1 MTEHRLDLETVEY
14 RIALAKS
21 QSRNVLGLQANGSY
35 RLPRVRISRNAR
47 HVSQLVKGVED
58 EWGLKVMIL
67 DFLSEPDNDTPCAA
81 AIVLESTSNRPALL
95 NFPLEQLPPIELTEK
110 ERDFLVSIIY
120 VDCPT
125 FCTSEELV

>member
-1 MTEHRLDLETVEY
+1 
-14 RIALAKS
+14 
-21 QSRNVLGLQANGSY
+21 
-35 RLPRVRISRNAR
+35 
-47 HVSQLVKGVED
+47 
-58 EWGLKVMIL
+58 MIL